1 MSRPRWRRA
10 LIVLAVIAVVVTF
23 LLMIA
28 QDQETLQVRSAVAA
42 EDPRSPAYIAA
53 LVGADLSRGN
63 GYEVL
68 TNGDQ
73 IFPSMLEAIE
83 NARRRISFET
93 YVYETGEVGNR
104 FTTALES
111 AARRGVKVYIVLDW
125 VGAGSLENAD
135 VERLKQAGCHVVLF
149 NKASAYELEEVN
161 YRTHRKILVVDGEI
175 AFTGGAGLADHW
187 LGNAQDPDR
196 WRDTNIRIRGPVAR
210 AMEGAF
216 FKNYVESAGAI
227 STPELDDVVT
237 PAGDEAASM
246 VVDSSANGGSSDL
259 KRLYLLLIASARRTI
274 DVASPYFVLDEST
287 RWTFEDAVGRGVKI
301 RILTEGP
308 ITDAMSVKHA
318 SRHAYEKLLS
328 LGLELYE
335 YQPTMM
341 HAKVLVVDGV
351 WSTFGSANFDNRS
364 FELNDELNVAVADR
378 GLASRFLRDFEQ
390 DLTKSQRLNLETWRK
405 RPITDK
411 ALEQFWSFFGEVF

>member
-1 MSRPRWRRA
+1 MSRPRWRRPV
-10 LIVLAVIAVVVTF
+10 IVLAVVAVVVGL

-42 EDPRSPAYIAA
+42 DDPRSPAYIAA
-53 LVGADLSRGN
+53 LVGSDLSRGN
-63 GYEVL
+63 RYDVL

-73 IFPSMLEAIE
+73 IFAPMLHAID
-83 NARRRISFET
+83 NAKRRISFET
-93 YVYETGEVGNR
+93 FVYETGEVGDQ
-104 FTTALES
+104 FT
-111 AARRGVKVYIVLDW
+111 AAFERAAQRGVKVYIVIDW
-125 VGAGSLENAD
+125 VGAAALKDGD
-135 VERLKQAGCHVVLF
+135 VEHLKQAGVHVVSF
-149 NKASAYELEEVN
+149 NKTSPYELEEVN

-175 AFTGGAGLADHW
+175 AFTGGAGLGDQW
-187 LGNAQDPDR
+187 LGNAQGPDH
-196 WRDTNIRIRGPVAR
+196 WRDTNIRIQGPVAR
-210 AMEGAF
+210 TMEGAF
-216 FKNYVESAGAI
+216 FKNYIESAGAP
-227 STPELDDVVT
+227 STPELDDDVPT
-237 PAGDEAASM
+237 PGDEAASI

-287 RWTFEDAVGRGVKI
+287 LWAFQDAVSRGVRI

-308 ITDAMSVKHA
+308 ITDAMSVKYA
-318 SRHAYEKLLS
+318 SRHAYEELLS
-328 LGLELYE
+328 RGIEVYE

-378 GLASRFLRDFEQ
+378 GLASRFLEDFER
-390 DLTKSQRLNLETWRK
+390 DLTRAQRLDLDTWRK
-405 RPITDK
+405 RPIVDK
-411 ALEQFWSFFGEVF
+411 ARETFWSFFGELF